1 MSLFRLALPQ
11 KFLCGVAGVVTVLLV
26 AAGPCWAQP
35 RPSPA
40 KRLRS
45 PAVVKGFIGGESHD
59 AYVIR
64 AAKGK
69 TMTVRLSWRPEEGN
83 KAGFQISD
91 RYSFFEAESVTF
103 GTESPDGT
111 RWTGRIP
118 KTANYYIY
126 VVAHPSARYTLR
138 VTLK

>member
-1 MSLFRLALPQ
+1 MLTKIQKLLALAAM
-11 KFLCGVAGVVTVLLV
+11 FVFVLLV
-26 AAGPCWAQP
+26 ADVIQAQP
-35 RPSPA
+35 PEPPA
-40 KRLRS
+40 KRLRN

-59 AYVIR
+59 SYVIR

-69 TMTVRLSWRPEEGN
+69 TMTVQISWRHEGEN
-83 KAGFQISD
+83 EASFSVSD
-91 RYSFFEAESVTF
+91 KPGFFEAEPVTF
-103 GTESPDGT
+103 GEESDGGK
-111 RWTGRIP
+111 RWTGKIP